1 MIDLTKSKLF
11 TLVLLL
17 IKLDA
22 ASKRLFG
29 TLLLLEL
36 LKPLWTSITNPNNDP
51 IIHLKRGINS
61 PKCAMIDIWAFDNY
75 VLTDE
80 LFEKVSRGLRTYVSI
95 NNNYVK
101 KFIPLS
107 ESLIPF
113 DRRFKVASVPL
124 FIPDFNLLSCK

>member
-1 MIDLTKSKLF
+1 
-11 TLVLLL
+11 
-17 IKLDA
+17 
-22 ASKRLFG
+22 
-29 TLLLLEL
+29 
-36 LKPLWTSITNPNNDP
+36 
-51 IIHLKRGINS
+51 
-61 PKCAMIDIWAFDNY
+61 MIDIWAFDNY

-95 NNNYVK
+95 NNNYVE